1 MAAGRKLLIVDDEV
15 SVAELAA
22 HTLSKAGYE
31 VLTAED
37 GEQGYELACRE
48 LPDLVV
54 TDQDMPQ
61 LDGLQMA
68 ALLRETANT
77 GNIPLI
83 LLTSRGAVVSPVA
96 LAKTN
101 VRELVAKPFSA
112 RQLKLKIEAILN
124 ATAPRAA

>member
-1 MAAGRKLLIVDDEV
+1 MAAAKKLLIVDDEV
-15 SVAELAA
+15 ALSAVVARSLCKEGYSVF
-22 HTLSKAGYE
+22 
-31 VLTAED
+31 TAED

-54 TDQDMPQ
+54 TDLMMPQ

-77 GNIPLI
+77 GDIPLI
-83 LLTSRGAVVSPVA
+83 LLTGRDSLVTPAA

-101 VRELVAKPFSA
+101 VRELMVKPFSA
-112 RQLKLKIEAILN
+112 RQLKMRIEAILN

>member
-1 MAAGRKLLIVDDEV
+1 MAARKLLIVDDEAYLAA
-15 SVAELAA
+15 SVAHALG
-22 HTLSKAGYE
+22 KAGYS

-54 TDQDMPQ
+54 TDYLMPQ

-68 ALLRETANT
+68 ALLKETANT

-83 LLTSRGAVVSPVA
+83 LLTGRGASISPAA

-112 RQLKLKIEAILN
+112 RQLKIKIDLILGG

>member
-1 MAAGRKLLIVDDEV
+1 MAAGRKLLFVDDEICL
-15 SVAELAA
+15 AELAA
-22 HTLSKAGYE
+22 HAMSKAGYA

-54 TDQDMPQ
+54 TDHLMPQ

-83 LLTSRGAVVSPVA
+83 LLTCRGTVVSPAA

-112 RQLKLKIEAILN
+112 KQLKLKIEAILN